1 MSASLLEL
9 SRIITVKPEPETTPS
24 LPQLTQQDKACQTV
38 SQYYFT
44 PSLRSHFKRVFDC
57 VVNRKGQGF
66 WVQAEYGAGKT
77 HFLGTLMDLLVWPE
91 CWASLTDV
99 EIKREYAGAL
109 SKVKLFPIAF
119 SLRGMGESNET
130 DSLMRIFE
138 EQIGESIAAFAPT
151 VKDKVLLTSPEI
163 ADYWYAKEAT
173 EPEKAGVRF
182 HFEKEHKCSP
192 EEFRSKQG
200 VKKFGQEL
208 VRSRLPEGRLRGKFK
223 ERFSLIYE
231 QITKLGGYDGIV
243 FVIDEFRSWQDRHIP
258 GTAAYAED
266 EEILE
271 TLAYVLPTQH
281 HNILTVVA
289 SQGDMPQKLSGG
301 GEGDRFIPLYLLSG
315 KDKDDFGRIVSF
327 RCRDLLKGANTD
339 IKDYYDYCRKEYRFI
354 KQFNISLD
362 YFTAIFPFQPRCFD
376 VLRRLT
382 QSAEKHNLP
391 TARSAIRMAWQVLSD
406 PQQLKSKRL
415 LVLFDLIRTD
425 ELQKGLNHEYYR
437 DGYQNLQGALDQLP
451 DLSLAEEESTHARHI
466 LETLFLWAASLPD
479 NQRDGLTPQDV
490 AEAAWLSDDAIGATA
505 LADQLLNKLVQSGFP
520 IRQEKK
526 TKDGKEVAVY
536 SYETTAA
543 QVNPVKHF
551 SPLKK
556 KAKEDVKGQ
565 DAKWIESLFW
575 QLPDITPEAQEELGV
590 NGGILYTFQPPDL
603 RSFQD
608 KQDGKLPAYQFPH
621 RSAASTRRIHKVQY
635 TGEVVVANNWRGEFG
650 EEIKNF
656 DQHFRLVYLAALPD
670 KDDAAITDALRDARI
685 AVCRPAALSEDT
697 RDALADM
704 IAAEQMKK
712 NCSAPSQSNLRDY
725 AEGKRR
731 DAVKAILKCQQ
742 DEFRR
747 GKIITQKSYGIP
759 ALEVFKSAKDREEDL
774 AGRLLEKSYD
784 TPLFTAKELKKEF
797 TDADARKVYGGLFGK
812 EPAKAEKDAVLN
824 FGVGLEL
831 VVKSNPTEFKP
842 DASQALA
849 KIHEHIEGRD
859 EVPVSEIKSSFCRAP
874 YALTEAMA
882 TLYLLS
888 LVRTGG
894 HEIAVNPNAKLELIN
909 GKPLPGNRLTAHTLT
924 LCEWNAKLDKAML
937 GARLVLSAQKGWN
950 EVLPYARILD
960 DTLKPANTPDE
971 ELERNAQLLAVLAKL
986 KVELPEVEKGT
997 DGLAAKL
1004 GGTVPKPVS
1013 EVFARLTCLTASSSY
1028 QEFDAAVRESYPTK
1042 EVFTEAY
1049 AQYEKAKRLRDRA
1062 FEIGQAYDY
1071 LSGACAMEAAVEFER
1086 NGLIVLIKFDNLLD
1100 NPGLIAAR
1108 LDGFEQWKRRY
1119 IHTYRKA
1126 HRGYYDGL
1134 SEIAKSIE
1142 VLRPRAIALNRL
1154 NSIVELGP
1162 PLLSTVNAGSDLKQ
1176 LEAATWV
1183 CPDAAEPDVAGSNAL
1198 CPKCR
1203 WTPQR
1208 PLPQKDYERLDQ
1220 AMSQGLADRIQRLR
1234 DTSIAVILKK
1244 AADDNQRADLK
1255 LLIEIIQI
1263 ANADKLV
1270 EVITDDLVAFLQ
1282 RLLQEANIVQE
1293 SVDLGPIIQQIGAIE
1308 EGRVDEALSKLTTL
1322 LTKAVKDAK
1331 AKHGPG
1337 KRVRVFLRLKN
1348 GGQGGTG

>member
-1 MSASLLEL
+1 MSTSLREL
-9 SRIITVKPEPETTPS
+9 SRIVAVKPEPETTPS

-38 SQYYFT
+38 AQYYFT
-44 PSLRSHFKRVFDC
+44 PSLRAHFKKVFDC
-57 VVNRKGQGF
+57 VINRKGQGF

-91 CWASLTDV
+91 SWASLTD
-99 EIKREYAGAL
+99 EETQREYAGAL
-109 SKVKLFPIAF
+109 AKVKLFPIAF
-119 SLRGMGESNET
+119 SLQGMGESNET

-138 EQIGESIAAFAPT
+138 EQIGESIATFAPSI
-151 VKDKVLLTSPEI
+151 KDKVLLTSPEI

-192 EEFRSKQG
+192 EEFRTKYG
-200 VKKFGQEL
+200 LKKFGQEL
-208 VRSRLPEGRLRGKFK
+208 VKSRLPEGRLRGKYK
-223 ERFSLIYE
+223 ERFSLICE

-243 FVIDEFRSWQDRHIP
+243 FVIDEFRSWQDRHVP

-266 EEILE
+266 EQVLE

-281 HNILTVVA
+281 YNILTVVA

-301 GEGDRFIPLYLLSG
+301 GAGDRFIPLYLLAG

-327 RCRDLLKGANTD
+327 RCRELLKGAGTD

-382 QSAEKHNLP
+382 QNAEKHNLP
-391 TARSAIRMAWQVLSD
+391 SARSAIRMAWQVLSD
-406 PQQLKSKRL
+406 PQQLKANRL
-415 LVLFDLIRTD
+415 LVLSDLMHTD
-425 ELQKGLNHEYYR
+425 ELQKGLNDEHYR
-437 DGYQNLQGALDQLP
+437 DGYQNIQGALDQLP
-451 DLSLAEEESTHARHI
+451 DLDLAEEERTHARHI
-466 LETLFLWAASLPD
+466 LETLFLWAISLPD
-479 NQRDGLTPQDV
+479 NQRDGLTSQEV
-490 AEAAWLSDDAIGATA
+490 AEAAWLFDDAIGATSI
-505 LADQLLNKLVQSGFP
+505 ADQLLNKLVQGGFP

-526 TKDGKEVAVY
+526 LKEGKEVTVF

-543 QVNPVKHF
+543 QANPVKYF

-556 KAKEDVKGQ
+556 KAKEDLKGQ
-565 DAKWIESLFW
+565 DAKWVESLFW
-575 QLPDITPEAQEELGV
+575 QLPDITPEAQDELGV
-590 NGGILYTFQPPDL
+590 NGGILHTFQPPDL

-608 KQDGKLPAYQFPH
+608 RQDGKPSSYQFPH
-621 RSAASTRRIHKVQY
+621 RSAVSTRRVHKVQY
-635 TGEVVVANNWRGEFG
+635 TGEVVIANIWRDEFG

-656 DQHFRLVYLAALPD
+656 DQHFRLVYLGALPD
-670 KDDAAITDALRDARI
+670 KDDSVITGALKDARI
-685 AVCRPAALSEDT
+685 AVCRPATLSDDT

-712 NCSAPSQSNLRDY
+712 NCSAPSQSTLREY

-759 ALEVFKSAKDREEDL
+759 ALEIFKSAKDREEEL

-784 TPLFTAKELKKEF
+784 TPLFTSKELKKEF

-831 VVKSNPTEFKP
+831 VVRSHPTEFKP

-849 KIHEHIEGRD
+849 KIHERIGGRD
-859 EVPVSEIKSSFCRAP
+859 EVPVSEIKSNFCRAP
-874 YALTEAMA
+874 YALTEAMV

-894 HEIAVNPNAKLELIN
+894 YEIAVNPNAKVELVN

-924 LCEWNAKLDKAML
+924 LCEWNAKLDRAML
-937 GARLVLSAQKGWN
+937 GARILLSAQKGWN
-950 EVLPYARILD
+950 EVLPYARVLD

-971 ELERNAQLLAVLAKL
+971 ELERDAQLLAILAKL
-986 KVELPEVEKGT
+986 KVEISGVEKGT

-1004 GGTVPKPVS
+1004 GGTVPKPMS
-1013 EVFARLTCLTASSSY
+1013 EVFARLTCLTASSGY
-1028 QEFDAAVRESYPTK
+1028 QEFDATVRESYPTK
-1042 EVFTEAY
+1042 EAFAEAY

-1062 FEIGQAYDY
+1062 FEMGQAYDY
-1071 LSGACAMEAAVEFER
+1071 LSGACTMEAAVEIER
-1086 NGLIVLIKFDNLLD
+1086 NTHLGLIKFENMLD
-1100 NPGLIAAR
+1100 IPDLIAAR
-1108 LDGFEQWKRRY
+1108 LDGFEQWKKRY
-1119 IHTYRKA
+1119 VHAYRKA
-1126 HRGYYDGL
+1126 HRDYFDGL
-1134 SEIAKSIE
+1134 NAISKSIE
-1142 VLRPRAIALNRL
+1142 VLRPRIIALNRL
-1154 NSIVELGP
+1154 NSVVELGP
-1162 PLLSTVNAGSDLKQ
+1162 PPANAVGTGSDLNQ
-1176 LEAATWV
+1176 LESAAWI
-1183 CPDAAEPDVAGSNAL
+1183 CPDAAEPDVTGSNAL

-1208 PLPQKDYERLDQ
+1208 PLPQKDFERLDQ
-1220 AMSQGLADRIQRLR
+1220 AVSQGLADRIQRLR
-1234 DTSIAVILKK
+1234 DTSIAIILKK

-1263 ANADKLV
+1263 SNADKLV
-1270 EVITDDLVAFLQ
+1270 EVITDNLVDFLR

-1293 SVDLGPIIQQIGAIE
+1293 SVELGPIVEQIGAIE
-1308 EGRVDEALSKLTTL
+1308 EDRIEEALSKLTTL

-1331 AKHGPG
+1331 AKHGSE
-1337 KRVRVFLRLKN
+1337 KRVRVFLRRGSGGN
-1348 GGQGGTG
+1348 GGAG

>member
-1 MSASLLEL
+1 MSTPLREL
-9 SRIITVKPEPETTPS
+9 SKIITVKPEPETTPS
-24 LPQLTQQDKACQTV
+24 LPQLIQENKACQTV
-38 SQYYFT
+38 AQYYFT
-44 PSLRSHFKRVFDC
+44 PSIRSHFKKVFDC
-57 VVNRKGQGF
+57 VINRKGQGF

-91 CWASLTDV
+91 SWASLADE
-99 EIKREYAGAL
+99 EIKNEYTGAL
-109 SKVKLFPIAF
+109 SKVKLFPVAF
-119 SLRGMGESNET
+119 SLRGMGESSDA

-138 EQIGESIAAFAPT
+138 EQIRESIEAFAPT
-151 VKDKVLLTSPEI
+151 IKDKVLLSSPEI
-163 ADYWYAKEAT
+163 ADHWYAREAS

-182 HFEKEHKCSP
+182 FFDKEHKCSP
-192 EEFRSKQG
+192 EEFRSKHG
-200 VKKFGQEL
+200 PKKYGQEL
-208 VRSRLPEGRLRGKFK
+208 VKSRLPEGRLRGKFK

-281 HNILTVVA
+281 HNILMVVA

-327 RCRDLLKGANTD
+327 RCRDLLKGGGTD

-382 QSAEKHNLP
+382 QNAEKHNLP

-406 PQQLKSKRL
+406 PQRLKIKRL
-415 LVLFDLIRTD
+415 MVLSDLIRTD
-425 ELQKGLNHEYYR
+425 ELQKGLNHEHYR

-451 DLSLAEEESTHARHI
+451 DLDLVEEERTHARHI
-466 LETLFLWAASLPD
+466 LEILFLWVASLPD
-479 NQRDGLTPQDV
+479 NQRDGLTSQEV

-526 TKDGKEVAVY
+526 SKDGKEVAVY
-536 SYETTAA
+536 SYETTATQA
-543 QVNPVKHF
+543 NPVKYF

-556 KAKEDVKGQ
+556 KAKENVKNQ
-565 DAKWIESLFW
+565 DAKWIDSLFW
-575 QLPDITPEAQEELGV
+575 DLTVVTQEAQADLGV
-590 NGGILYTFQPPDL
+590 NGGILSTFQPPDL
-603 RSFQD
+603 RSFND
-608 KQDGKLPAYQFPH
+608 KQDGNPPAYQFPH
-621 RSAASTRRIHKVQY
+621 RSAASTRRVHKIQY
-635 TGEVVVANNWRGEFG
+635 TGEVVVSDRWRDEFG

-656 DQHFRLVYLAALPD
+656 DQHFRLVYLTALPD
-670 KDDAAITDALRDARI
+670 KDDSGITSALNDSRI

-712 NCSAPSQSNLRDY
+712 NCSAPSQSTLREY

-731 DAVKAILKCQQ
+731 DAVKTILKCQQ

-747 GKIITQKSYGIP
+747 GKIVTQKSYGIP
-759 ALEVFKSAKDREEDL
+759 ALEIFKSAKDREEDL

-784 TPLFTAKELKKEF
+784 TPLFSAKELKKEF
-797 TDADARKVYGGLFGK
+797 TDADARKAYGGLFSK

-831 VVKSNPTEFKP
+831 VVKSHPSEFKP

-849 KIHEHIEGRD
+849 KIREHIQGRD
-859 EVPVSEIKSSFCRAP
+859 EVPVSEIKASFCRAP

-894 HEIAVNPNAKLELIN
+894 HELALNPNAKVELVN

-924 LCEWNAKLDKAML
+924 LCEWNGKLDKSML

-950 EVLPYARILD
+950 EVLPYARVLD
-960 DTLKPANTPDE
+960 DILKPANTPDE
-971 ELERNAQLLAVLAKL
+971 ELERNAQLLAMLAKL
-986 KVELPEVEKGT
+986 KTEVPEVEKGT
-997 DGLAAKL
+997 GGLSAKL
-1004 GGTVPKPVS
+1004 GGTVPKALT
-1013 EVFARLTCLTASSSY
+1013 EVFARLIGLTACNSY
-1028 QEFDAAVRESYPTK
+1028 QEFDAAVRESYPSK
-1042 EVFTEAY
+1042 DAFAEAFG
-1049 AQYEKAKRLRDRA
+1049 QYEMARRLRDRA
-1062 FEIGQAYDY
+1062 FEVGQAYDF
-1071 LSGACAMEAAVEFER
+1071 LNGACAMEAAIDIER
-1086 NGLIVLIKFDNLLD
+1086 INLTTLLKFDFLLG
-1100 NPGLIAAR
+1100 NPGLISAR
-1108 LDGFEQWKRRY
+1108 LDAFEQWKKRY
-1119 IHTYRKA
+1119 VHSYRKS
-1126 HRGYYDGL
+1126 HRDYYDALGA
-1134 SEIAKSIE
+1134 IAKSIDMM
-1142 VLRPRAIALNRL
+1142 RPRVIALNRI
-1154 NSIVELGP
+1154 NTIVELGP
-1162 PLLSTVNAGSDLKQ
+1162 PLASTAKAEGDLKQ
-1176 LEAATWV
+1176 LESATWI
-1183 CPDAAEPDVAGSNAL
+1183 CPDAAEPDVAGAYAL

-1203 WTPQR
+1203 WTLQC

-1220 AMSQGLADRIQRLR
+1220 AVGQGLTDRIQRLR
-1234 DTSIAVILKK
+1234 DTSIAIILKK
-1244 AADDNQRADLK
+1244 AADDNLRSDLK
-1255 LLIEIIQI
+1255 LLIEVIQI

-1270 EVITDDLVAFLQ
+1270 EVITDDLVAFLR

-1308 EGRVDEALSKLTTL
+1308 EDRVEEALSKLSTL
-1322 LTKAVKDAK
+1322 LAKAVKAAK

-1337 KRVRVFLRLKN
+1337 KRVRVFLRLEN
-1348 GGQGGTG
+1348 GGQGRNT

>member
-1 MSASLLEL
+1 MSASLREL

-24 LPQLTQQDKACQTV
+24 LPQLIQKDKACQTV

-44 PSLRSHFKRVFDC
+44 PSLRSHFKKVFEC
-57 VVNRKGQGF
+57 VINRKGQGF

-77 HFLGTLMDLLVWPE
+77 HFLGALMDLLVWPE
-91 CWASLTDV
+91 SWTSLADE
-99 EIKREYAGAL
+99 EIRKDYAGAL
-109 SKVKLFPIAF
+109 SKTKLFPVAF
-119 SLRGMGESNET
+119 SLRGMGESSET

-138 EQIGESIAAFAPT
+138 EQIRESIAAFAPT
-151 VKDKVLLTSPEI
+151 IKDKVLLTSPEI
-163 ADYWYAKEAT
+163 ADNWYAKDTT

-182 HFEKEHKCSP
+182 HFEQEHKCSP
-192 EEFRSKQG
+192 EQFRSKYG

-208 VRSRLPEGRLRGKFK
+208 VRSKLPEGRLRGKFK

-281 HNILTVVA
+281 HNILTVIA

-327 RCRDLLKGANTD
+327 RCRDLLKGAGTD

-382 QSAEKHNLP
+382 QNAEKHNLP
-391 TARSAIRMAWQVLSD
+391 TARSAIRMAWQVLSE
-406 PQQLKSKRL
+406 PQQLKTKRL
-415 LVLFDLIRTD
+415 MVLSDLIRTD
-425 ELQKGLNHEYYR
+425 ELQKGLNHEHYR
-437 DGYQNLQGALDQLP
+437 DGYQNLQAAIDQLP
-451 DLSLAEEESTHARHI
+451 DLSLAEDESAHARHI
-466 LETLFLWAASLPD
+466 LETLFLWAVSLPD
-479 NQRDGLTPQDV
+479 NQRDGLTPQEV
-490 AEAAWLSDDAIGATA
+490 AEASWLSDDAIGATA

-526 TKDGKEVAVY
+526 TKDSKEVTVY

-543 QVNPVKHF
+543 QANPVRLF
-551 SPLKK
+551 APLKK

-575 QLPDITPEAQEELGV
+575 QLPDITPEAQAELGV
-590 NGGILYTFQPPDL
+590 NGGILYTFQPPDP
-603 RSFQD
+603 RTFQD
-608 KQDGKLPAYQFPH
+608 RQEGKPPAYQFPH
-621 RSAASTRRIHKVQY
+621 RSGASTRQVHKVQY
-635 TGEVVVANNWRGEFG
+635 TGEVVVANVWRDEFG
-650 EEIKNF
+650 EEIKNV
-656 DQHFRLVYLAALPD
+656 DQHFRLVYMATLPD
-670 KDDAAITDALRDARI
+670 KNDDAITGALKDARV
-685 AVCRPAALSEDT
+685 AVCRPTALSEET

-704 IAAEQMKK
+704 IAAEQMKR
-712 NCSAPSQSNLRDY
+712 NCQAPSQSTLREY

-747 GKIITQKSYGIP
+747 GKIITQKSYAIP

-797 TDADARKVYGGLFGK
+797 TDADARKLYGGLFGK
-812 EPAKAEKDAVLN
+812 EPAKAEKDAILN
-824 FGVGLEL
+824 FGVGMEL
-831 VVKSNPTEFKP
+831 VVKSHPTEFKP
-842 DASQALA
+842 DSSQALA
-849 KIHEHIEGRD
+849 KIREHIEGRD
-859 EVPVSEIKSSFCRAP
+859 EVPVSDIKSSFCRAP
-874 YALTEAMA
+874 YALTEAMV

-894 HEIAVNPNAKLELIN
+894 HEIAVNPNAKVELVN

-937 GARLVLSAQKGWN
+937 GARLVLSVRKGWN
-950 EVLPYARILD
+950 DVLPYARMLD
-960 DTLKPANTPDE
+960 DTLKPAKTPDE
-971 ELERNAQLLAVLAKL
+971 ELERNTQLLAVLAKL
-986 KVELPEVEKGT
+986 KVEIPEVEKGT

-1004 GGTVPKPVS
+1004 GGTVPKPMSV
-1013 EVFARLTCLTASSSY
+1013 VFARLTGLTASSSY
-1028 QEFDAAVRESYPTK
+1028 QEFDAAVRESYATK
-1042 EVFTEAY
+1042 DAFADAH
-1049 AQYEKAKRLRDRA
+1049 AQYEKARRLRDRA
-1062 FEIGQAYDY
+1062 FEVGEAYDY
-1071 LSGACAMEAAVEFER
+1071 LSGACAIDAAVEFDR
-1086 NGLIVLIKFDNLLD
+1086 NSLIALITFDNLLD
-1100 NPGLIAAR
+1100 NPSLISAR
-1108 LDGFEQWKRRY
+1108 IDGFEQWKRRY
-1119 IHTYRKA
+1119 VHAYRKA
-1126 HRGYYDGL
+1126 HRDYYDGL
-1134 SEIAKSIE
+1134 NAIAKRIE
-1142 VLRPRAIALNRL
+1142 ALRPRVIAMNRL
-1154 NSIVELGP
+1154 NSILELGP
-1162 PLLSTVNAGSDLKQ
+1162 PPASTVNAGSDLKQ
-1176 LEAATWV
+1176 LESATWV
-1183 CPDAAEPDVAGSNAL
+1183 CLDAAEPDVAGSHAL
-1198 CPKCR
+1198 CHKCR
-1203 WTPQR
+1203 WTLQCV
-1208 PLPQKDYERLDQ
+1208 LPQKDYERLDQ
-1220 AMSQGLADRIQRLR
+1220 SVSQGLADRIQRLR

-1244 AADDNQRADLK
+1244 AADDSRRADLTH
-1255 LLIEIIQI
+1255 LIEIIQI

-1270 EVITDDLVAFLQ
+1270 EVITDDLVAFLR

-1293 SVDLGPIIQQIGAIE
+1293 SVELGPIIRQIGAIE
-1308 EGRVDEALSKLTTL
+1308 EDRVDEAMSKLTAL

-1331 AKHGPG
+1331 AKHGPS
-1337 KRVRVFLRLKN
+1337 KRVRVFLRIDAGEH
-1348 GGQGGTG
+1348 GGHA

>member
-1 MSASLLEL
+1 MSASLREL
-9 SRIITVKPEPETTPS
+9 SRIITVKPEPDTTPS
-24 LPQLTQQDKACQTV
+24 LPQLIQQDKACQTV
-38 SQYYFT
+38 FQYYVT
-44 PSLRSHFKRVFDC
+44 PSLRNDLKRILDC
-57 VVNRKGQGF
+57 VVNRSGQGF

-91 CWASLTDV
+91 SWASLTDD

-109 SKVKLFPIAF
+109 SKVKLFPVAF
-119 SLRGMGESNET
+119 SLRGMGESSET

-138 EQIGESIAAFAPT
+138 EQIRESIAAFAPSI
-151 VKDKVLLTSPEI
+151 KDKVLLTSPEI
-163 ADYWYAKEAT
+163 ADYWYAKDAT

-182 HFEKEHKCSP
+182 HFEQEHKCSP
-192 EEFRSKQG
+192 EEFRSTQG

-223 ERFSLIYE
+223 ERFALIYE
-231 QITKLGGYDGIV
+231 QITTLGGYDGIV
-243 FVIDEFRSWQDRHIP
+243 FVIDEFRSWQDRHIS

-281 HNILTVVA
+281 HNIMTVVA

-327 RCRDLLKGANTD
+327 RCRDLLKGAVTD
-339 IKDYYDYCRKEYRFI
+339 VKDYYDYCRKEYRFI

-362 YFTAIFPFQPRCFD
+362 YFTGIFPFQPRCFD

-382 QSAEKHNLP
+382 QNAEKHSLP

-406 PQQLKSKRL
+406 PEQLKTKRL
-415 LVLFDLIRTD
+415 LVLSDLIRTD
-425 ELQKGLNHEYYR
+425 ELQKGLNHEHYR

-451 DLSLAEEESTHARHI
+451 DLELAEEERTHARHI
-466 LETLFLWAASLPD
+466 LETLFLWVISLSD
-479 NQRDGLTPQDV
+479 NQRDGLTPHEV
-490 AEAAWLSDDAIGATA
+490 AEASWLSDDAIGATA

-526 TKDGKEVAVY
+526 TKDGKEITVY

-543 QVNPVKHF
+543 QANPVKYF

-556 KAKEDVKGQ
+556 KAKEDVKSQ

-575 QLPDITPEAQEELGV
+575 QLPDITPEAQEGLGV
-590 NGGILYTFQPPDL
+590 NGGILYTFQPPDS

-608 KQDGKLPAYQFPH
+608 KQGGRPPVYQFPH
-621 RSAASTRRIHKVQY
+621 RSSASTRKIHKVQY
-635 TGEVVVANNWRGEFG
+635 TGEVVIAQIWRDEFG
-650 EEIKNF
+650 EEIKNP
-656 DQHFRLVYLAALPD
+656 DQHFRIVYLALSPD
-670 KDDAAITDALRDARI
+670 KDDVNLTAALKDARI

-704 IAAEQMKK
+704 IAGEQMKK
-712 NCSAPSQSNLRDY
+712 NCSAPSQSTLREY

-759 ALEVFKSAKDREEDL
+759 AIEVFKLSKDREEDL

-784 TPLFTAKELKKEF
+784 MPLFSPKELKKEF

-812 EPAKAEKDAVLN
+812 EPAKAEKDAVVN

-831 VVKSNPTEFKP
+831 VVKSHPTEFKP
-842 DASQALA
+842 DASQAMV
-849 KIHEHIEGRD
+849 KIYECIGGRD
-859 EVPVSEIKSSFCRAP
+859 EVPVSEIKSGLCRAP
-874 YALTEAMA
+874 YALTEAMV

-894 HEIAVNPNAKLELIN
+894 HEIVVNPNAKVELVN
-909 GKPLPGNRLTAHTLT
+909 GKPLPGNRLTAHMLT
-924 LCEWNAKLDKAML
+924 LCEWNTKLDKAML
-937 GARLVLSAQKGWN
+937 GARMVVSARKGWN
-950 EVLPYARILD
+950 EVLPYARVLD
-960 DTLKPANTPDE
+960 DTFKPANTPDE
-971 ELERNAQLLAVLAKL
+971 ELERNAQLLVMLAKL
-986 KVELPEVEKGT
+986 KFEIQEVEKGT
-997 DGLAAKL
+997 NSLAAKL
-1004 GGTVPKPVS
+1004 GGTVPRLVS
-1013 EVFARLTCLTASSSY
+1013 EVFARLTGLTASSSY

-1042 EVFTEAY
+1042 EAFAESH
-1049 AQYEKAKRLRDRA
+1049 AQYENAKRLKDRA
-1062 FEIGQAYDY
+1062 FEVGQAYDY
-1071 LSGACAMEAAVEFER
+1071 LSGACGVEDAVAFER
-1086 NGLIVLIKFDNLLD
+1086 NNLLALIKFDSLLN
-1100 NPGLIAAR
+1100 NPGLIGAR
-1108 LDGFEQWKRRY
+1108 VGSFEQWKGRY
-1119 IHTYRKA
+1119 VHSYRKA
-1126 HRGYYDGL
+1126 HRGHYDALGM
-1134 SEIAKSIE
+1134 IAKSSE
-1142 VLRPRAIALNRL
+1142 VLRPRVIALNRL
-1154 NSIVELGP
+1154 NSIIELGP
-1162 PLLSTVNAGSDLKQ
+1162 PLAPTVNAGNDLKQ
-1176 LEAATWV
+1176 LESATWV

-1208 PLPQKDYERLDQ
+1208 VLPQKDYDRLDQ
-1220 AMSQGLADRIQRLR
+1220 TVGQGLADRIQRLR

-1244 AADDNQRADLK
+1244 SAENNQRADLK

-1270 EVITDDLVAFLQ
+1270 DVITDDLIAFLRQ
-1282 RLLQEANIVQE
+1282 LLQEANIVQE
-1293 SVDLGPIIQQIGAIE
+1293 SVELGPIIQQIGAIE
-1308 EGRVDEALSKLTTL
+1308 EDRVDEALSKLTTL

-1337 KRVRVFLRLKN
+1337 KRVRVFLRLEPD
-1348 GGQGGTG
+1348 GRGESG